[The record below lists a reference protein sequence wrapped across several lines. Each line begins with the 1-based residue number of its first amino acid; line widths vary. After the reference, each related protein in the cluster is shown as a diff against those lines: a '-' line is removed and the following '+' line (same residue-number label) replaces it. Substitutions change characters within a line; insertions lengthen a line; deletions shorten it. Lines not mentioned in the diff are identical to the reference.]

1 MQAPAE
7 RWRHFNTTYRNILGR
22 NILRAIGHLV
32 ATCCHM
38 SSVANRTSALELAQL
53 CRTNLIK
60 QIQHHATSEESP
72 KKTRALI
79 AGANSVFCR
88 VLV

>member
-38 SSVANRTSALELAQL
+38 SSVANRTSAQL
-53 CRTNLIK
+53 CRTKLIK

-72 KKTRALI
+72 NKTRALI
-79 AGANSVFCR
+79 AGASSVFCR